1 MLKATASVKAT
12 KRSATTKVKRKS
24 CSLRGRFVAPSPRG
38 EPAVSLGGVATI
50 PARSDP
56 KPAACGRGTE
66 RSDSPSRRVPHACRL
81 FASAREPL
89 TFQPSNASVTAWSLA
104 RWQAD

>member
-1 MLKATASVKAT
+1 MLKAAASVKAT
-12 KRSATTKVKRKS
+12 KRSATTKVKRS
-24 CSLRGRFVAPSPRG
+24 AARSVGGSSPPSPRG
-38 EPAVSLGGVATI
+38 EPALSLGGVATI

-56 KPAACGRGTE
+56 KPAACGRGNE